1 MRLNGR
7 SSRVTGSRWLR
18 LYPRAWRERYEPEM
32 LAVLQARPLDW
43 RARLDLARGAWD
55 AHAHPPTPPPVPMVA
70 SVIAG
75 VAWIAAGLASATQP
89 LPPDWP
95 GFLVETLPVGLIG
108 AVAAFRVV
116 LALGRRS
123 GIAAPRGSAGALAIA
138 IAGHLS
144 WIVVLAVA
152 AVGGPYGAITGA
164 GQSIAGVGTMAV
176 GLVRARAG
184 DRPFAEALLIVGAA
198 MLVPSPAAW
207 PVAGAAWLGVAIA
220 AVRPPVPMRR
230 A

>member
-1 MRLNGR
+1 MRLKRR
-7 SSRVTGSRWLR
+7 SSRVMGARWLR

-32 LAVLQARPLDW
+32 LAVLQARPPDW

-55 AHAHPPTPPPVPMVA
+55 AHVSPTTVPQTPIFAALV
-70 SVIAG
+70 AG
-75 VAWIAAGLASATQP
+75 VAWIATGLASATQP
-89 LPPDWP
+89 LLPDWP
-95 GFLVETLPVGLIG
+95 GFLVETLPLGLLG

-123 GIAAPRGSAGALAIA
+123 GMAAPRGSAGAFALA
-138 IAGHLS
+138 IAGHVL
-144 WIVVLAVA
+144 WIAVLAVA
-152 AVGGPYGAITGA
+152 AIGGPYGAITGA
-164 GQSIAGVGTMAV
+164 GQSIAGVGTIAV

-184 DRPFAEALLIVGAA
+184 DRPFAEALLIAGAA
-198 MLVPSPAAW
+198 MLVPSPVAW